1 MAWGNFVL
9 DSGFD
14 GNGVL
19 VTKFRV
25 VKLTAA
31 EQVGQATAIT
41 DVAIGV
47 AQFGATVAEQAK
59 DKGVAVRLMG
69 VSETEASGPI
79 AVGQQCTLETTG
91 RVSALVGASGKRIVG
106 ICVGHPSTNAGDRI
120 AMLFLPGLGLA

>member
-14 GNGVL
+14 SNGVAI
-19 VTKFRV
+19 TKFRV

-47 AQFGATVAEQAK
+47 SQFGCTVAEVARG
-59 DKGVAVRLMG
+59 KGVSVRLMG
-69 VSETEASGPI
+69 VSEVEASAAI

-91 RVSALVGASGKRIVG
+91 RVSPLVGASGKRIVG

-120 AMLFLPGLGLA
+120 AMLFLPGGGLA

>member
-1 MAWGNFVL
+1 MAWGNFIL

-14 GNGVL
+14 GNGAI
-19 VTKFRV
+19 TKFRV

-31 EQVGQATAIT
+31 EQVGSATAIT

-47 AQFGATVAEQAK
+47 SQFGLTAAEILRG
-59 DKGVAVRLMG
+59 KGVSVRLMG
-69 VSETEASGPI
+69 VTEVEASAAI

-91 RVSALVGASGKRIVG
+91 RVSPLVGASGKRIVG